1 MNSHQSAARKNM
13 DVMTFVVIVLMV
25 TAVLGAVAYVTMT
38 EVVPAL
44 HHFQTQLTSAQPI
57 NQK

>member
-13 DVMTFVVIVLMV
+13 DVMTFVVIVMMV
-25 TAVLGAVAYVTMT
+25 TAVLGVVAYLTVT
-38 EVVPAL
+38 EVIPAL

-57 NQK
+57 HQK